1 MIFLFKILGIRI
13 IEPCSFVDL
22 IEPTESRKT
31 WRAKVEPQNDFMEN
45 YDFDCLVVASGK
57 NVPIEG
63 FARQSLDA
71 KLAIAVT
78 ANFVNNRTAEDS
90 QSDEIAGLAY
100 QYHQVSN
107 IQLLQ
112 SMSMYS
118 RLRNKR
124 RSWNKCSPPSNNIC
138 MYTHFFIK
146 NLAPDFFSKNL

>member
-1 MIFLFKILGIRI
+1 MANYFIFFLFNILGIRI

-31 WRAKVEPQNDFMEN
+31 WRAKVEPPNDFMEK
-45 YDFDCLVVASGK
+45 YDFDFLVIASGR

-78 ANFVNNRTAEDS
+78 ANFVNNRTAEDT

-100 QYHQVSN
+100 QYHQVS
-107 IQLLQ
+107 
-112 SMSMYS
+112 
-118 RLRNKR
+118 
-124 RSWNKCSPPSNNIC
+124 
-138 MYTHFFIK
+138 HIK
-146 NLAPDFFSKNL
+146 IL